1 MVCNE
6 VQWSATS
13 CNNKAKRIVL
23 STKKALVVGG
33 ESRSQIFFA
42 KNHQFS
48 NPITN
53 APLLLI

>member
-13 CNNKAKRIVL
+13 CNNRAKRIVL
-23 STKKALVVGG
+23 STKRALVSVAKVVHN
-33 ESRSQIFFA
+33 FFLQ
-42 KNHQFS
+42 KNHPFA
-48 NPITN
+48 NLLTN